1 MAAHTDSLMA
11 IPGVVGIGLGECD
24 GTPCIKILV
33 AEMTEALARRLPKT
47 LEGHPVEVEVTGEFR
62 ARD

>member
-11 IPGVVGIGLGECD
+11 IHGVVGIGHGECD

-33 AEMTEALARRLPKT
+33 AEMTEALERLLPKA
-47 LEGHPVEVEVTGEFR
+47 LEGHPVGVEVTGKFR